1 MEKSRRGTDA
11 VGTARLATNESD
23 TTNFEKGEDP
33 HQALSHGGAEL
44 EALKTNGA

>member
-11 VGTARLATNESD
+11 VGTARLATRERTPIRHS
-23 TTNFEKGEDP
+23 
-33 HQALSHGGAEL
+33 SHGGAEL